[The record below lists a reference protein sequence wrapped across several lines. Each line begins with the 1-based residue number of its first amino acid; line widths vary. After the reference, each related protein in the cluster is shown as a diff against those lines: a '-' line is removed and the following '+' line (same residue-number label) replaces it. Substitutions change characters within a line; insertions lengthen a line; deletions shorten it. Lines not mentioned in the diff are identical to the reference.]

1 MKKDGGGEG
10 DEVEE
15 YPEFLTIKVLIQKPF
30 LFVIRDRET
39 GDIWFTGTVYKP
51 TLWEEIADQYKSHS
65 WEEYG
70 L

>member
-1 MKKDGGGEG
+1 MIVIFG
-10 DEVEE
+10 
-15 YPEFLTIKVLIQKPF
+15 TTNHAAATVLIQKPF